1 MLLQLEGSRKAGTG
15 GDGLTN
21 EAVAGQG
28 RCSERHV
35 KAEGGDRVNGVE
47 TTALERWRDGERE
60 SRDEV

>member
-1 MLLQLEGSRKAGTG
+1 MLLPLEGSRKAGTG

-21 EAVAGQG
+21 EAAVTGQG

-35 KAEGGDRVNGVE
+35 KAEGGDRINGVE
-47 TTALERWRDGERE
+47 SPGLERWRTK